1 MRNFF
6 KSRLPQP
13 PRSEL
18 HISFHGSNS
27 PSPIARF
34 LTLETKIIILVWIV
48 VAVSLVTT
56 YFLIVSKVNDIV
68 EELMGKNATRI
79 AAVVAKSP
87 AVVASLS
94 GNQQSIATEN
104 WAALLGEVTQADFIV
119 YDIQG
124 NIRYRSSQSPLE
136 PEDANP
142 YEDRQIEPQ
151 DYVYLQQVSRGYF
164 LRATSPIFAADS
176 RQIGTVAV
184 GISTESALSALGAS
198 RFIMVF
204 SNYFGLVL
212 GMIGALFLA
221 RNIKE
226 TLFGLEPF
234 AIARL
239 LEERNA
245 MLQSVREGI
254 VAIDATGRITLINDE
269 ALRLLDM
276 EGKRDNLLDRPIDSV
291 IPRTRLLDILATKQ
305 AEYNQEELLNGI
317 AVVMNR
323 VPVNVE
329 DRTVAAI
336 ATFRDRSEVK
346 KMAEELTGVR
356 TYVEA
361 LRAQTHEFMNKL
373 HVILGLVRLKALDEL
388 VAYVTR
394 ISSEQDAATDFVTQ
408 RIKDPVLAGFW
419 LGKRS
424 RARELGVQL
433 GLNADSFVP
442 HLDNVD
448 FTNDLVTVIG
458 NLVDNAME
466 ALLENSRRYVEVLM
480 LYNAGSLKIE
490 VKDTGPGI
498 PPELAQAIFEKGFS
512 TKAPDRGFGLA
523 LVKKVLE
530 RRQGTLSFESS
541 LQLGT
546 TFRLLIPYEEV
557 NYKYDKNPDR

>member
-1 MRNFF
+1 MRFF
-6 KSRLPQP
+6 SSRLPQP

-18 HISFHGSNS
+18 HISFHGSNA
-27 PSPIARF
+27 PSPVRKF
-34 LTLETKIIILVWIV
+34 LTLETKIILLVWVV
-48 VAVSLVTT
+48 VAISLFTT

-68 EELMGKNATRI
+68 EELMGKNAARI
-79 AAVVAKSP
+79 ADVVAKSP
-87 AVVASLS
+87 AVIASLS
-94 GNQQSIATEN
+94 GAQQNVATEN

-119 YDIQG
+119 YDVQD
-124 NIRYRSSQSPLE
+124 NVRYRSSPPPVT

-142 YEDRQIEPQ
+142 YEDRQVEPQ

-164 LRATSPIFAADS
+164 LRATRPIYSADS
-176 RQIGTVAV
+176 RQIGSVAV
-184 GISTESALSALGAS
+184 GISAESALSALGAS

-254 VAIDATGRITLINDE
+254 VAIDATGRVTLVNDE

-276 EGKRDNLLDRPIDSV
+276 EGKRDKLLERPIESV
-291 IPRTRLLDILATKQ
+291 IPRTRLLEILSTKQ
-305 AEYNQEELLNGI
+305 AEYNQEELLNGV

-346 KMAEELTGVR
+346 QMAEELTGVR

-373 HVILGLVRLKALDEL
+373 HVILGLVRLKAMDEL

-394 ISSEQDAATDFVTQ
+394 ISTEQDAATDFVTQ

-419 LGKRS
+419 LGKLS

-442 HLDNVD
+442 HLDNID
-448 FTNDLVTVIG
+448 FTNDLVTLIG

-466 ALLENSRRYVEVLM
+466 ALLENSRRYVEVLI
-480 LYNAGSLKIE
+480 LYDAGLLKIE
-490 VKDTGPGI
+490 VQDTGPGI
-498 PPELAQAIFEKGFS
+498 PPELSQNIFEKGFS
-512 TKAPDRGFGLA
+512 TKGPDRGFGLA

-530 RRQGTLSFESS
+530 RRQGSLTFKSS
-541 LQLGT
+541 LQMGT
-546 TFRLLIPYEEV
+546 TFRISIPYEEV
-557 NYKYDKNPDR
+557 NC

>member
-1 MRNFF
+1 MRFF
-6 KSRLPQP
+6 SSRLPQP

-18 HISFHGSNS
+18 HISFHGSNA
-27 PSPIARF
+27 PSPVRKF
-34 LTLETKIIILVWIV
+34 LTLETKIILLVWVV
-48 VAVSLVTT
+48 VAISLFTT

-68 EELMGKNATRI
+68 EELMGKNAARI
-79 AAVVAKSP
+79 ADVVAKSP
-87 AVVASLS
+87 AVIASLS
-94 GNQQSIATEN
+94 GAQQNVATEN

-119 YDIQG
+119 YDVQD
-124 NIRYRSSQSPLE
+124 NVRYRSSPPPVT

-142 YEDRQIEPQ
+142 YEDRQVEPQ

-164 LRATSPIFAADS
+164 LRTTRPIYSADS
-176 RQIGTVAV
+176 RQIGSVAV
-184 GISTESALSALGAS
+184 GISAESALSALGAS

-254 VAIDATGRITLINDE
+254 VAIDATGRVTLVNDE

-276 EGKRDNLLDRPIDSV
+276 EGKRDKLLERPIESV
-291 IPRTRLLDILATKQ
+291 IPRTRLLEILSTKQ
-305 AEYNQEELLNGI
+305 AEYNQEELLNGV

-346 KMAEELTGVR
+346 QMAEELTGVR

-373 HVILGLVRLKALDEL
+373 HVILGLVRLKAMDEL

-394 ISSEQDAATDFVTQ
+394 ISTEQDAATDFVTQ

-419 LGKRS
+419 LGKLS

-442 HLDNVD
+442 HLDNID
-448 FTNDLVTVIG
+448 FTNDLVTLIG

-466 ALLENSRRYVEVLM
+466 ALLENSRRYVEVM
-480 LYNAGSLKIE
+480 ILYDAGLLKIE
-490 VKDTGPGI
+490 VQDTGPGI
-498 PPELAQAIFEKGFS
+498 PPELSQTIFEKGFS
-512 TKAPDRGFGLA
+512 TKGPDRGFGLA

-530 RRQGTLSFESS
+530 RRQGSLTFESS
-541 LQLGT
+541 LQMGT
-546 TFRLLIPYEEV
+546 TFRISIPYEEV
-557 NYKYDKNPDR
+557 NC

>member
-1 MRNFF
+1 M
-6 KSRLPQP
+6 
-13 PRSEL
+13 
-18 HISFHGSNS
+18 
-27 PSPIARF
+27 
-34 LTLETKIIILVWIV
+34 LVWVV
-48 VAVSLVTT
+48 VAISLFTT

-68 EELMGKNATRI
+68 EELMGKNAARI
-79 AAVVAKSP
+79 ADVVAKSP
-87 AVVASLS
+87 AVIASLS
-94 GNQQSIATEN
+94 GTQQSVATEN

-119 YDIQG
+119 YDVQD
-124 NIRYRSSQSPLE
+124 NVRYRSSPPPAT

-142 YEDRQIEPQ
+142 YEDRQVEPQ

-164 LRATSPIFAADS
+164 LRATRPIYSADS
-176 RQIGTVAV
+176 RQIGSVAV
-184 GISTESALSALGAS
+184 GISAESALSALGAS

-254 VAIDATGRITLINDE
+254 VAIDATGRITLVNDE

-276 EGKRDNLLDRPIDSV
+276 EGKRDKLLERPIESV
-291 IPRTRLLDILATKQ
+291 IPRTRLLEILSTKQ
-305 AEYNQEELLNGI
+305 AEYNQEELLNGV

-346 KMAEELTGVR
+346 QMAEELTGVR

-373 HVILGLVRLKALDEL
+373 HVILGLVRLKAMDEL

-394 ISSEQDAATDFVTQ
+394 ISTEQDAATDFVTQ

-419 LGKRS
+419 LGKLS

-442 HLDNVD
+442 HLDNID
-448 FTNDLVTVIG
+448 FTNDLVTLIG

-466 ALLENSRRYVEVLM
+466 ALLENSRRYVEVLI
-480 LYNAGSLKIE
+480 LYDAGLLKIE
-490 VKDTGPGI
+490 VQDTGPGI
-498 PPELAQAIFEKGFS
+498 PPELSQTIFEKGFS
-512 TKAPDRGFGLA
+512 TKGENRGVGLFLA
-523 LVKKVLE
+523 
-530 RRQGTLSFESS
+530 RQQTENLGGTLSVESEPGVFT
-541 LQLGT
+541 Q
-546 TFRLLIPYEEV
+546 FFVQIPWDSE
-557 NYKYDKNPDR
+557 RTSA